1 LAGEGAHLIDVRN
14 GLFSLHLFT
23 CSSHFV
29 LLLSLVSL
37 ITQEAVKPQD
47 ARPMS
52 LHLQLRV
59 LSFWL
64 PFLALAQLRV
74 GLFTVAH
81 VFTLLRLYLVM
92 ESHLCVSFSIRKKK
106 ISHSLRQV
114 SELMLCISRLLKE
127 LRLFQE

>member
-1 LAGEGAHLIDVRN
+1 
-14 GLFSLHLFT
+14 
-23 CSSHFV
+23 
-29 LLLSLVSL
+29 
-37 ITQEAVKPQD
+37 
-47 ARPMS
+47 MS

-92 ESHLCVSFSIRKKK
+92 ESHLYVSFSIRKKK
-106 ISHSLRQV
+106 ISHSLRRANAMYFKATERA
-114 SELMLCISRLLKE
+114 SAIPGMNK
-127 LRLFQE
+127 